1 MQIVATVV
9 HRPLEVCWRVFTDPA
24 TMAAWVPGLR
34 AATLVTSRPDGLPEE
49 IRFDY
54 VGDLIYSLIYTYD
67 VSERVI
73 RWEPREAA
81 RGGVRGFARFSP
93 LSQRAGEGTT
103 PSASDSI
110 DGVELT
116 YAIEH
121 DGGRKAAERALDD
134 PRLLVEAFARRMHED
149 RD

>member
-24 TMAAWVPGLR
+24 TMASWVPGLR
-34 AATLVTSRPDGLPEE
+34 SATLVTSRPDGLPEE

-54 VGDLIYSLIYTYD
+54 VGDLAYSLVYTYD
-67 VSERVI
+67 VVERVI

-93 LSQRAGEGTT
+93 L
-103 PSASDSI
+103 D

>member
-9 HRPLEVCWRVFTDPA
+9 ARPLEVCWRVFTDPA

-34 AATLVTSRPDGLPEE
+34 VATLVTARPDGLPEE
-49 IRFDY
+49 IHFEY
-54 VGDLIYSLIYTYD
+54 VGALVYSLVYTYD
-67 VSERVI
+67 IAEHVI

-93 LSQRAGEGTT
+93 VEAG
-103 PSASDSI
+103 S
-110 DGVELT
+110 VELT